1 MTSRRIDVYK
11 QVTDRIVSEL
21 EAGVRPWIQPWT
33 ASHAAGEASRP
44 LRFNG
49 IPYRGIN
56 VILLWLSALHGHYA
70 SPLWMTYKQA
80 AELGGQVRRGE
91 IGSLIVYADR
101 FTRREVNE
109 NGESQESEIPFLKS
123 YTVFNT
129 EQIDELPAH
138 YYATSAPDLRSVE
151 RIERVEQFFAQTKA
165 DIRHGGGLPYY
176 VQPADFIQMPVRDAF
191 TDANNYYATLAH
203 EVTHW
208 TGHRS
213 RLGRQFGRERFG
225 DDTYAMEELV
235 AEMGAAFLCADL
247 GLTLEPRHDHAA
259 YIASWLRVLRNDKR
273 AVFTAASHA
282 QRAADFVHNLQP
294 TPVEAA
300 A

>member
-1 MTSRRIDVYK
+1 MTSRRIDVYT
-11 QVTDRIVSEL
+11 QVTDRIVAEL

-33 ASHAAGEASRP
+33 SSHGAGEVSRP

-49 IPYRGIN
+49 VPYRGIN
-56 VILLWLSALHGHYA
+56 VVLLWLSALHRHYA

-80 AELGGQVRRGE
+80 IELDGQVRRGE
-91 IGSLIVYADR
+91 TGSLVVYADR

-109 NGESQESEIPFLKS
+109 NGEEQESEIPFLKS

-129 EQIDELPAH
+129 EQIDGLPAQ
-138 YYATSAPDLRSVE
+138 YYATSSPDIGSVE

-165 DIRHGGGLPYY
+165 DIRHGGGVPYY
-176 VQPADFIQMPVRDAF
+176 VQSADLIQMPILEAF
-191 TDANNYYATLAH
+191 KDANNYYATLAH

-208 TGHRS
+208 TAHRS
-213 RLGRQFGRERFG
+213 RLDREFGRERFG

-259 YIASWLRVLRNDKR
+259 YIASWLKVLRNDKR
-273 AVFTAASHA
+273 TVFTAASHA

-294 TPVEAA
+294 KQAEAA